1 MPSGQWRGSNRV
13 DRLPKGWYTVIRP
26 LVFATYGDTCH
37 LCGKPGADSV
47 DHKVAGD
54 DHSLQ
59 NLRPAHRYP
68 CHAQKSAQEGVEARA
83 ARRAEARHPE
93 ESHPGLL

>member
-1 MPSGQWRGSNRV
+1 MPSGQWRDSGRV
-13 DRLPKGWYTVIRP
+13 DRLPKGWYTVVRP

-37 LCGKPGADSV
+37 LCGKPGADSG
-47 DHKVAGD
+47 DHVVAGD
-54 DHSLQ
+54 DHSLP

-83 ARRAEARHPE
+83 ARRAQLRHPE
-93 ESHPGLL
+93 EPHPGLL

>member
-1 MPSGQWRGSNRV
+1 MPSGQWRDSDRAE
-13 DRLPKGWYTVIRP
+13 RLPPGWYSRVRP
-26 LVFATYGDTCH
+26 LVFATYGDVCW

-47 DHKVAGD
+47 DHKKAGD
-54 DHSLQ
+54 DHSLK

-83 ARRAEARHPE
+83 ARRAQLRHPE